1 VRTLANANDR
11 AELVRRLRRLR
22 ADSPRRWGRM
32 SAAQM
37 VCHLAD
43 AFRMAFGE
51 MSVTPDSGFL
61 QRTLLKWVALSAPLP
76 WPPGIGTRPEIDQRR
91 GGGTPPGDFAA
102 DVATV
107 EALIERASAP
117 GRERRPPHPIFG
129 RLSDSDW
136 LRWGWLHVDHH
147 LRQFGE

>member
-1 VRTLANANDR
+1 MRTLANPSDR

-22 ADSPRRWGRM
+22 PDQPRRWGRM
-32 SAAQM
+32 TPHQM

-51 MSVTPDSGFL
+51 VAVTPDSGFFR
-61 QRTLLKWVALSAPLP
+61 RTLVKWVALSAPVP
-76 WPPGIGTRPEIDQRR
+76 WPAGIGTSPEIDQAAGR
-91 GGGTPPGDFAA
+91 GTRPGDFAA

-107 EALIERASAP
+107 EAWIERARTTP
-117 GRERRPPHPIFG
+117 RDGRPPHPIFG
-129 RLSDSDW
+129 RLSESDW

-147 LRQFGE
+147 LRQFGA